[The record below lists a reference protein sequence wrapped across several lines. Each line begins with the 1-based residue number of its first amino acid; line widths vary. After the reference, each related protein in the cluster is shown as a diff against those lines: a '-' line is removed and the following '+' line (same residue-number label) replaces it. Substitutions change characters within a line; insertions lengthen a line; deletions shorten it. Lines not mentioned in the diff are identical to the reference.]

1 MVFGAKEPIGLN
13 LTATLLSVTFGM
25 TFSVAVRE
33 AILCQI
39 YLEVKDVFLLLALDT
54 LSLRSCLF
62 FFFLSLS
69 LKTNTRAEGM
79 ADILEAIEDN

>member
-1 MVFGAKEPIGLN
+1 M
-13 LTATLLSVTFGM
+13 
-25 TFSVAVRE
+25 AVRE

-39 YLEVKDVFLLLALDT
+39 YLDVKDVFLLLCWTHPLCAPT
-54 LSLRSCLF
+54 F
-62 FFFLSLS
+62 FFS